1 MPDDNTNQSATS
13 SDSAPRLL
21 QKIRDEIGPEMMKEF
36 GYSSVMQ
43 IPRLDKVVINIGLGE
58 ALQNA
63 KAIESVTADLSRIT
77 GQTPVT
83 TKAKKSIAGFKIREG
98 MPIGAMVTIRG
109 RRMYEFTDRLL
120 NASLPR
126 IRDFQGLSR
135 NSFDGRGNY
144 SIGIREHTIFP
155 EIDYNSI
162 DRIRGMQIVI
172 VTSAV
177 NDQEGMRFLELAG
190 MPFIRN

>member
-1 MPDDNTNQSATS
+1 MADDKNKNTTGT
-13 SDSAPRLL
+13 PRLL

-43 IPRLDKVVINIGLGE
+43 IPRLDKVVVNIGLGE

-63 KAIESVTADLSRIT
+63 RAIENVTADLGRIT
-77 GQTPVT
+77 GQRPVT

-109 RRMYEFTDRLL
+109 RRMYEFVDRLL

-172 VTSAV
+172 VTSAD

>member
-1 MPDDNTNQSATS
+1 MPDDSTKQSATS
-13 SDSAPRLL
+13 SGSAPRLL

-77 GQTPVT
+77 GQRPVT